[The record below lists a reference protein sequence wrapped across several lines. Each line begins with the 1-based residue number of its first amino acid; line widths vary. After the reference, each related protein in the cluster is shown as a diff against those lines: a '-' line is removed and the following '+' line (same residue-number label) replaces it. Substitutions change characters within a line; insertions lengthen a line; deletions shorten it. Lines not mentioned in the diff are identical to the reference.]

1 MSDNF
6 ERQDKHKNRKL
17 TGKNWRNPVGK
28 HSKVRLEKK
37 HAPAK
42 PKIGYR
48 TNKKIR
54 GKHPS
59 GYDEVM
65 IHNKDDLDQIDNET
79 EAARIS
85 GTVGGRKKQAILEKA
100 EDQDIK
106 VLNNGEQK

>member
-1 MSDNF
+1 MTDF
-6 ERQDKHKNRKL
+6 DRQMKHKHNKL
-17 TGKNWRNPVGK
+17 KNKSWRNPVGK

-59 GYDEVM
+59 GYDEV
-65 IHNKDDLDQIDNET
+65 IVHNTDDLDQIDNET

-100 EDQDIK
+100 EEQDIK
-106 VLNNGEQK
+106 VLNNGEQE